1 MIGKI
6 RDITDDLSDMK
17 SKVNALK
24 AKRDFIQDEVARVT
38 KDKDVLVHKQE
49 SLLKARAFV
58 QKVAEDTQKRIEFQ
72 ISNLVST
79 ALAAVFPDPYEFKLR
94 FVQRRNK
101 MECDLVFVKNGY
113 ETDDILNSGGG
124 GVTDVVSLAL
134 RISLWSLKKSRPT
147 FILDEA
153 GKFISREYQEKVST
167 LLKELS
173 EKLHIQ
179 FILVSHIPE
188 IQEAAD
194 KVFICE
200 NINGVAT
207 IRSLM

>member
-94 FVQRRNK
+94 FV
-101 MECDLVFVKNGY
+101 
-113 ETDDILNSGGG
+113 
-124 GVTDVVSLAL
+124 
-134 RISLWSLKKSRPT
+134 
-147 FILDEA
+147 
-153 GKFISREYQEKVST
+153 
-167 LLKELS
+167 
-173 EKLHIQ
+173 
-179 FILVSHIPE
+179 
-188 IQEAAD
+188 
-194 KVFICE
+194 
-200 NINGVAT
+200 
-207 IRSLM
+207 